1 MFHTLVVGLGR
12 AGAGLHVPVLLRAR
26 RAQPQLF
33 APGPLVGVDPR
44 PPGAGRAGA
53 GNAGAGRTGAS
64 GAGPEL
70 RVADS
75 LRQVAQ
81 LPPPDRTVV
90 HVCTPPVAR
99 VDIVGRLLD
108 LGYRRLVLEK
118 PLAVDLAQLR
128 TLAGL
133 FETSGAE
140 VAVVAPWSA
149 SALTDRLVQLV
160 TGAPKTGPGPLHSID
175 VIQYKPRFQRSLMTD
190 GHPTAF
196 DIEVPHALGVL
207 LQLAGDAE
215 VTDGRTTDL
224 ALGPTLLPRLG
235 SARLTLRHHSGVRS
249 EIHSD
254 LTSPVRERR
263 ITLRFE
269 RGTAVGHYP
278 GSADDEYAQLRFT
291 TAQRGPQAAA
301 EVFADDALTAF
312 MLRSY
317 AGFAAGFAAE
327 PAFRADLE
335 RQFRVVELLSRAKQ
349 FGAADRR
356 PPVTSDRPERELSHA
371 P

>member
-26 RAQPQLF
+26 RTQPQLF
-33 APGPLVGVDPR
+33 APGPLVGVDPH
-44 PPGAGRAGA
+44 PASPGRSVGTRVG
-53 GNAGAGRTGAS
+53 T
-64 GAGPEL
+64 EL
-70 RVADS
+70 RLAAS
-75 LRQVAQ
+75 LRHVAQ

-118 PLAVDLAQLR
+118 PVAVELGQLQA
-128 TLAGL
+128 LAGL
-133 FETSGAE
+133 FESSGAE

-149 SALTDRLVQLV
+149 SALTDRLVRLV
-160 TGAPKTGPGPLHSID
+160 ADAAVTGPGRLRGIE
-175 VIQYKPRFQRSLMTD
+175 VIQYKPRFQRSLATC

-215 VTDGRTTDL
+215 VVEADTTDL
-224 ALGPTLLPRLG
+224 AVGSTVLPRLG
-235 SARLTLRHHSGVRS
+235 SARLGLRHHNGVRS

-263 ITLRFE
+263 ITLRFD
-269 RGTAVGHYP
+269 RGTAIGHYP

-291 TAQRGPQAAA
+291 AVESGPSAAP
-301 EVFADDALTAF
+301 EVFVDDALTAF

-335 RQFRVVELLSRAKQ
+335 RQFRVVELLNRAKQ
-349 FGAADRR
+349 LGAADHR
-356 PPVTSDRPERELSHA
+356 PPVVADHPERELSHA

>member
-33 APGPLVGVDPR
+33 APGPLVGVDPG
-44 PPGAGRAGA
+44 PPGA
-53 GNAGAGRTGAS
+53 GNAGAGCAGGS
-64 GAGPEL
+64 GAEPEL
-70 RVADS
+70 RLAES
-75 LRQVAQ
+75 LRHVAQ

-118 PLAVDLAQLR
+118 PLAVDLDQLTALDR
-128 TLAGL
+128 L

-160 TGAPKTGPGPLHSID
+160 TGAPTAGLGPLHSID
-175 VIQYKPRFQRSLMTD
+175 VIQYKPRFQRSLATH

-215 VTDGRTTDL
+215 VADGRTTDL
-224 ALGPTLLPRLG
+224 VLGSTLLPRLG
-235 SARLTLRHHSGVRS
+235 SARLALRHHNGVRS

-263 ITLRFE
+263 ITLRFD

-278 GSADDEYAQLRFT
+278 GSADDEYAQLRLT
-291 TAQRGPQAAA
+291 TGESGPSAAP
-301 EVFADDALTAF
+301 EVFPDDALTAF

-317 AGFAAGFAAE
+317 AGFAAGSMAG

-335 RQFRVVELLSRAKQ
+335 RQFRVVELLSRAKR

-356 PPVTSDRPERELSHA
+356 PPVTEDRPERELSHA

>member
-12 AGAGLHVPVLLRAR
+12 AGAGLHIPVLLRAR

-33 APGPLVGVDPR
+33 APGPLVGVDPH
-44 PPGAGRAGA
+44 P
-53 GNAGAGRTGAS
+53 AGAGRSGGS

-70 RVADS
+70 RLAAS
-75 LRQVAQ
+75 LRHVAQ

-118 PLAVDLAQLR
+118 PLAVEPTQLR
-128 TLAGL
+128 SLAGL
-133 FETSGAE
+133 FEASKAE

-149 SALTDRLVQLV
+149 SVLTDRLVRLV
-160 TGAPKTGPGPLHSID
+160 ADASPTGPGRLRGID
-175 VIQYKPRFQRSLMTD
+175 VIQYKPRFQRSLATC

-215 VTDGRTTDL
+215 VTAAGTTDL
-224 ALGPTLLPRLG
+224 ALGSALLPRLG
-235 SARLTLRHHSGVRS
+235 SARLGLRHHSGVRS

-263 ITLRFE
+263 ITLHFD

-291 TAQRGPQAAA
+291 TGESGPPAAP

-312 MLRSY
+312 VLRSY
-317 AGFAAGFAAE
+317 AGFAAGFAGG
-327 PAFRADLE
+327 PGFRADLE

-349 FGAADRR
+349 FGAADGG
-356 PPVTSDRPERELSHA
+356 PPVIEDHPERELSHV